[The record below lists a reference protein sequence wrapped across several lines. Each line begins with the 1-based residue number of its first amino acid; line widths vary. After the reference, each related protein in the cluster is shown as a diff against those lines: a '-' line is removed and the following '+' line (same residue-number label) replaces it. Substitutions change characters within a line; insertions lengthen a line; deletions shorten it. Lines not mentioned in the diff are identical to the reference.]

1 MDEIKSQ
8 ELNLEGQRKISPGS
22 IKDSK
27 TEASDSECSSRILSK
42 SRFQAWITL
51 QTTGYY

>member
-1 MDEIKSQ
+1 TDEIKSQ

-27 TEASDSECSSRILSK
+27 TEASDSECSSILSK
-42 SRFQAWITL
+42 SRFQARITL
-51 QTTGYY
+51 RRIGYY